1 MLTLVIVSLVSAGI
15 GAVVMVTLLHCRRSV
30 QRRFSLFYVSLPTK
44 FQSLFY
50 STAARNIPPISHTF
64 QLSQFYDHERC
75 YDIERERERF
85 IRWNF
90 EWKYENVFPK
100 HLRAP
105 RFREIDF
112 EIHAKR
118 RRRWRLDTDR
128 RSARSAKR
136 SRFSSDRFPLNYHL
150 PPQRI
155 EMER

>member
-75 YDIERERERF
+75 YDIERERERDSSGGISNGNTRTYF
-85 IRWNF
+85 QNTCARPVSVRLISKSMQRGGETMEARYGSAISQIR
-90 EWKYENVFPK
+90 ETIAV
-100 HLRAP
+100 
-105 RFREIDF
+105 
-112 EIHAKR
+112 
-118 RRRWRLDTDR
+118 
-128 RSARSAKR
+128 
-136 SRFSSDRFPLNYHL
+136 
-150 PPQRI
+150 
-155 EMER
+155 